1 MNAHAKKGDH
11 GRCEDNSDNVNTP
24 TFGLLPRHMFTLHL
38 GVLAVEAKSEWSAL
52 EGDVSFGPRTVWK
65 GAAEMPLRLRQLPP
79 QPARRLDM
87 SARLGIPS
95 RLHTTAR
102 LDEKNPARG
111 RGSSGYMPRRYMSGC
126 EDAATKGRP
135 CSL

>member
-79 QPARRLDM
+79 APA
-87 SARLGIPS
+87 GTPS
-95 RLHTTAR
+95 RYVCA
-102 LDEKNPARG
+102 
-111 RGSSGYMPRRYMSGC
+111 PRHPVQ
-126 EDAATKGRP
+126 AAHNRAP
-135 CSL
+135 